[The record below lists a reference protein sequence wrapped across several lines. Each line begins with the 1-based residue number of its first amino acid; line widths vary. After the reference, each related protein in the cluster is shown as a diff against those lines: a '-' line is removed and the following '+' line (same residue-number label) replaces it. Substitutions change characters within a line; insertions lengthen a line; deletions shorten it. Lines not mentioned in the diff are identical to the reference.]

1 VAPARCLVHCFRLSR
16 RRKSLL
22 YSRCHPHLAAQR
34 PLPVLLQCLH
44 RPPLRS
50 QCRNFLRRAFHSAI
64 LAALRRSPRMKHLS
78 FLLLA
83 AACVLLP
90 ACAGYQLGGQKP
102 TRLREIRTLAVPAFD
117 NLTLEP
123 RIAVNATN
131 AAIKA
136 IQNHGA
142 YEIVPRDQAD
152 AVLKASVRNVHRTQ
166 FRSDRTN
173 ILRSSQMQ
181 VILDIQY
188 SIEDRSGRV
197 LYTNFVNGE
206 TQMLIDPNLQLSETQ
221 ALEDAAQ
228 RAAIKLADDIC
239 EGW

>member
-1 VAPARCLVHCFRLSR
+1 
-16 RRKSLL
+16 
-22 YSRCHPHLAAQR
+22 
-34 PLPVLLQCLH
+34 
-44 RPPLRS
+44 
-50 QCRNFLRRAFHSAI
+50 
-64 LAALRRSPRMKHLS
+64 MKHLS

-123 RIAVNATN
+123 R
-131 AAIKA
+131 IKA